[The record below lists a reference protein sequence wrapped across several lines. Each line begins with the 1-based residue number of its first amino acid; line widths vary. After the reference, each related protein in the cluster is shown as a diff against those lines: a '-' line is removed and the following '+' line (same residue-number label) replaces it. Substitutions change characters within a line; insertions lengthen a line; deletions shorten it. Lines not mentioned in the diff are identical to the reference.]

1 MKKKSILIVL
11 AVLLVFIAV
20 TPIRESL
27 AYFTAYDE
35 AEGNG
40 TVDLVWST
48 TIVESFPYD
57 RDKNITILNTGE
69 TPVIVRV
76 QVFSGE
82 FAATYSVEDGKWIQ
96 EDDGWWYYSEIL
108 EPGDESSALYAK
120 VNLET
125 APDYDF
131 NIVVVHESSRVFYVD
146 GTNTIATPEGWTYV
160 PDAAT
165 SGEGGAD

>member
-48 TIVESFPYD
+48 KITEELPEN
-57 RDKNITILNTGE
+57 RDKKITISNTGE

-82 FAATYSVEDGKWIQ
+82 FAETYSYEDGEWIPK
-96 EDDGWWYYSEIL
+96 EDGWWYYSKIL
-108 EPGDESSALYAK
+108 EPGEDTSELYVEVK
-120 VNLET
+120 LDSV
-125 APDYDF
+125 PDYDF
-131 NIVVVHESSRVFYVD
+131 NIVVVHESSRVFYVN
-146 GTNTIATPEGWTYV
+146 GTNTLETPEGWTYV
-160 PDAAT
+160 PSVSS
-165 SGEGGAD
+165 SGEGGAG